1 MKNKNKMSSNVKN
14 FDRYFSLKLIKREN
28 SIKKQK
34 PPLEKVKSIS
44 RSDDDLIDNE
54 VDEIDR
60 NEEAR
65 LAEEALAANL
75 KLIKKQKAR
84 FLRLQKILSRNVVLI
99 PLCAIFSVLTA
110 ISIFGATL
118 TDHYEFITYDVNSL
132 KHQINIENNNS
143 LAQINAITNLNLTL
157 SDAININKKLIDD
170 LNKNLD
176 DSNNN
181 NNNKKPNT
189 NINNNQKLF
198 SITPPAK
205 TQNQDNDISSNQFSN
220 SFLRK
225 PPKTTRLPIHFNL
238 ERLQYIH
245 FYELNEESKD
255 YFIVTR
261 RNFYSS
267 DNSSLRTNIIYE
279 TYSGV
284 WRTCNYLSGK

>member
-1 MKNKNKMSSNVKN
+1 MSSNVKN

-28 SIKKQK
+28 SVKKQK
-34 PPLEKVKSIS
+34 PQLEKVKSIS

-118 TDHYEFITYDVNSL
+118 TDHYEFITYDVNIL
-132 KHQINIENNNS
+132 KYQINIENNNS

-157 SDAININKKLIDD
+157 SDLFNINKKIIDD

-181 NNNKKPNT
+181 KKPST

-198 SITPPAK
+198 SITPPIK
-205 TQNQDNDISSNQFSN
+205 TQNQDNDISPSQFSN

-225 PPKTTRLPIHFNL
+225 PPKTTRLPTPFNL
-238 ERLQYIH
+238 EHLQYIQ

-267 DNSSLRTNIIYE
+267 DNSSIRTNIIYE